1 MEGSTETT
9 AALRPSTIGSWRRR
23 DPQSFGPS
31 WNYSFDVEQ
40 AVVVEQDN
48 EAVAFVAVVVEERV
62 VVFEEGIAAVI
73 DIAVVE
79 GIAVEIEIVDAV
91 AVAEEIAD
99 GIAARTVAVAETV
112 LAVFS

>member
-1 MEGSTETT
+1 M
-9 AALRPSTIGSWRRR
+9 
-23 DPQSFGPS
+23 
-31 WNYSFDVEQ
+31 
-40 AVVVEQDN
+40 VVS
-48 EAVAFVAVVVEERV
+48 
-62 VVFEEGIAAVI
+62 EEGIAAVI

-91 AVAEEIAD
+91 AVEEEIAD